1 MAATHVTPGWYF
13 QAADESICTQGRT
26 AVRAAGLC
34 LCVSHFRSS
43 VQPLFRF
50 QSHLPLCIRL
60 GSGSVAGGALPQGQA
75 VWRNA
80 WGGGRVQTSQASK
93 QSYKARR
100 WPLPSDR
107 SHTQRAAGVHK

>member
-26 AVRAAGLC
+26 AVRAAGSCLC

-43 VQPLFRF
+43 AQPLFRF

-60 GSGSVAGGALPQGQA
+60 GSVAGGALPQGQA
-75 VWRNA
+75 SRLEKCLGRGRCPDVPGLKAELQSQEVATA
-80 WGGGRVQTSQASK
+80 W
-93 QSYKARR
+93 
-100 WPLPSDR
+100 
-107 SHTQRAAGVHK
+107 